1 VNRKIRIALPNKGRL
16 QAPSLNIVKE
26 IGISLPE
33 NSRSYIVESLDKNF
47 EVIFAR
53 AFDIPLYV
61 HYGAADLGMTGYD
74 IICEREVE
82 VYELLDLGFGN
93 CRLVVAAP
101 EGSSINSIKNSPKV
115 PKVATEFPN
124 LTRKYF
130 EGLGKQVEILTVHG
144 TVELAPRLGL
154 ADIIV
159 DITETGKTLMENRL
173 AIIDTILESSCRLIC
188 NRISYRTFEEEINKI
203 VEKIRERAQSK

>member
-1 VNRKIRIALPNKGRL
+1 MNRRIRIALPSKGRL
-16 QAPSLNIVKE
+16 QAPSLNVIKE
-26 IGISLPE
+26 IWIGLPE

-74 IICEREVE
+74 IILEREVD
-82 VYELLDLGFGN
+82 VYDLLDLGFGN

-101 EGSSINSIKNSPKV
+101 EGLSINSIKSSSKV
-115 PKVATEFPN
+115 QRVATEFPN

-130 EGLGKQVEILTVHG
+130 ESLGKQVEILTVHG

-154 ADIIV
+154 ADMIV
-159 DITETGKTLMENRL
+159 DITETGKTLRENGL
-173 AIIDTILESSCRLIC
+173 AIIDIILESSCRLIC

-203 VEKIRERAQSK
+203 VEKIKETVRNK

>member
-1 VNRKIRIALPNKGRL
+1 MNRKIRIALPNKGRL

-26 IGISLPE
+26 IGVSLPE

-61 HYGAADLGMTGYD
+61 HYGAADLGVTGYD
-74 IICEREVE
+74 MICEREVE

-101 EGSSINSIKNSPKV
+101 EGSSINSIKNSPKI

-159 DITETGKTLMENRL
+159 DITETGKTLMENHL

-188 NRISYRTFEEEINKI
+188 NRISYRAFEEEINRI
-203 VEKIRERAQSK
+203 VEKIRERVHNK